1 MGLGGLA
8 QAFVRLRIDSSLVAA
23 DTTKGIE
30 EGAGAADVEKA
41 GANAGS
47 RYSSGFNKAFKAAMV
62 GALVIAAVGAASL
75 KSGIEFQAMM
85 TKIQTQAGASKSQVA
100 QLSAEVLK
108 LAPSTE
114 QGPQQLAVALYHLK
128 SVGLDNV
135 DAMKA
140 LKVASDLAA
149 VGGANLEETTNAIAG
164 AWRSGISGAQNFGQA
179 AATVNA
185 IIGAGNMKM
194 QDFVSAMGSGILPAA
209 RTFGVSLTGVGSA
222 IALMTDESIPAEV
235 AANRLRMTISLL
247 GAPSLKAAKQLA
259 SIGLSSTALAQEMR
273 SPAGLVGAVAL
284 LKKHLDLMGTSAV
297 ARTKEAAL
305 LSRAF
310 GGGQSSSAIM
320 TLVNNLSVLQKK
332 QHQITTSMGEY
343 GPAVAAQ
350 RQTVQAQLDMLRSS
364 VETIGVRMGLALLP
378 PFTKLVKFL
387 AADLIPAA
395 LRLGGILGGLFKNP
409 AVLAFAGGV
418 LAALL
423 AIKGIVVVT
432 KMWKDAQI
440 LLDAALTDNPIG
452 ITIVAVAALAA
463 GIAILWERSSTF
475 RKVVEGAFHGVLSVV
490 KTVWDWIKGHW
501 KLLAAILLAPFAPLI
516 AAGYALYKLVGIV
529 IHVFD
534 SIKKA
539 ITGGFDSW
547 WKSHGK
553 EIEEVWHAIW
563 STISAVFKALWE
575 PIVAVAEGIWG
586 ALVAFFR
593 AEIAIVTT
601 IFKVGWG
608 ALSAVARAV
617 WDVISGVVKV
627 AWAIISGVVKI
638 GIAGITSVIKI
649 AWDIIVGIFTVALDL
664 ITGHWG
670 KAWDDIKKTVTQ
682 VWNAIKGFL
691 SSAWNDIKQTAAAA
705 WNALIG
711 GVESFGKDLIGY
723 VKRIPGMILS
733 ALGDVGHLLWN
744 AGKAILDG
752 LLGGLKSAWN
762 TVSGWVGNVA
772 GWISNL
778 KGPLEKDKV
787 LLVPHGQAIMDGLLK
802 GMKSRVGQLKT
813 FLGGVAHTIT
823 ALAKEPIPKIKS
835 QLTTA
840 KNDESAG
847 TKQLNQA
854 TAIVKKL
861 QGERAKEENQI
872 KKLIAERVAEY
883 KKEGAASKAVRAE
896 QEKQIKS
903 LEKLRSAQESQ
914 VKKVDASLK
923 PLRSELSKLK
933 TEVGELTKA
942 LAKATTAAAKAAAK
956 ASSSSSSS
964 SGSSSSSSSS
974 TAAAGPDWAGFGQWL
989 NETSGVTAAAGWVE
1003 NPGPLGG
1010 FGNGLAG
1017 GPGVSGRFGGM
1028 PHGSGQDAVIT
1039 ALNMQTGRLDDLIE
1053 IGREQPGRTAAG
1065 LNAAMNGV
1073 VSHAMVKGNW

>member
-8 QAFVRLRIDSSLVAA
+8 QAFVRLRVDSSLIAA

-47 RYSSGFNKAFKAAMV
+47 RYSSGFDKAFKAAMV
-62 GALVIAAVGAASL
+62 GALVFAAIGAASV
-75 KSGIEFQAMM
+75 KMGVDFQSSM
-85 TKIQTQAGASKSQVA
+85 TKIQTQAGGSASDVKT
-100 QLSAEVLK
+100 LSAAVLN
-108 LAPSTE
+108 LAPSTQ
-114 QGPQQLAVALYHLK
+114 QGPIQLANALFHLK

-140 LKVASDLAA
+140 LKVSSDLAA

-164 AWRSGISGAQNFGQA
+164 AWRSGISGAHNFGQA

-194 QDFVSAMGSGILPAA
+194 QDFVNAIGSGILPAA

-222 IALMTDESIPAEV
+222 IALMTDEGIPAEV

-247 GAPSLKAAKQLA
+247 GAPSVKAAKQLA

-284 LKKHLDLMGTSAV
+284 LKKHLDSSGLSA
-297 ARTKEAAL
+297 TQQAAV

-320 TLVNNLSVLQKK
+320 TMINNLSVLKKK
-332 QHQITTSMGEY
+332 QDQITASMGKY

-350 RQTVQAQLDMLRSS
+350 RQTAEAQLKILQSS
-364 VETIGVRMGLALLP
+364 VETIGVRMGVALLP
-378 PFTKLVKFL
+378 PLTKFVHFL
-387 AADLIPAA
+387 ASSVIP
-395 LRLGGILGGLFKNP
+395 GILKI
-409 AVLAFAGGV
+409 GGV
-418 LAALL
+418 LGGVLKNPFGGAFLAGLLAAAI
-423 AIKGIVVVT
+423 AIKGVVMAM
-432 KMWKDAQI
+432 KAWEAIQL
-440 LLDAALTDNPIG
+440 LLDAAQEASPIG
-452 ITIVAVAALAA
+452 IVIVAVAALAA
-463 GIAILWERSSTF
+463 GITVLWERSSMF
-475 RKVVEGAFHGVLSVV
+475 RKVVEGAFHGVLSIVQ
-490 KTVWDWIKGHW
+490 TVWSWIKSHW
-501 KLLAAILLAPFAPLI
+501 ELLAAILLAPFAPVI
-516 AAGYALYKLVGIV
+516 AAGYALYKLVEIV
-529 IHVFD
+529 VHVFD

-547 WKSHGK
+547 WAGHGK
-553 EIEEVWHAIW
+553 ELEEVWRAVWGVVSAIFRAAW
-563 STISAVFKALWE
+563 DPVVVSIRSGAAVITDIFKAMM
-575 PIVAVAEGIWG
+575 AVA
-586 ALVAFFR
+586 
-593 AEIAIVTT
+593 TT
-601 IFKVGWG
+601 IFRAGWG
-608 ALSAVARAV
+608 FISSGTRAA
-617 WDVISGVVKV
+617 WDLISSGIKV
-627 AWAIISGVVKI
+627 AWAIISGIVKI
-638 GIAGITSVIKI
+638 GVAGITSMIKI

-664 ITGHWG
+664 VTGHWG
-670 KAWDDIKKTVTQ
+670 KAWTDAKTMVTQ
-682 VWNAIKGFL
+682 VWNAIKEFL
-691 SSAWNDIKQTAAAA
+691 SATWSAIENTAIAA
-705 WNALIG
+705 WNALVG
-711 GVESFGKDLIGY
+711 GLKSAGSDLIGY
-723 VKRIPGMILS
+723 VKRIPGMVLA

-744 AGKAILDG
+744 AGKAILEG
-752 LLGGLKSAWN
+752 LLGGLKAAWN
-762 TVSGWVGNVA
+762 SVAGWVGNVA

-787 LLVPHGQAIMDGLLK
+787 LLVPHGQVIMDGLLK
-802 GMKSRVGQLKT
+802 GMKSRVGQLKS

-883 KKEGAASKAVRAE
+883 KKEGSASKALRAE

-942 LAKATTAAAKAAAK
+942 LAKATTAAAKAATK

-989 NETSGVTAAAGWVE
+989 NETSGVTAAGGWVE

-1017 GPGVSGRFGGM
+1017 GPGVAGRFGGRLQD
-1028 PHGSGQDAVIT
+1028 GGGQDPLIP
-1039 ALNMQTGRLDDLIE
+1039 LLIGRLDEMTEVL
-1053 IGREQPGRTAAG
+1053 REQPGRTAAG

-1073 VSHAMVKGNW
+1073 VSHAMVKGGW

>member
-30 EGAGAADVEKA
+30 EGAGAADVESA
-41 GANAGS
+41 GANAGE
-47 RYSSGFNKAFKAAMV
+47 RFSSGFNKAFKVAMV
-62 GALVIAAVGAASL
+62 GALVVAAIGAASV
-75 KSGIEFQAMM
+75 KMGVNFQDAM
-85 TKIQTQAGASKSQVA
+85 TKVQTQAGASKAQVK
-100 QLSAEVLK
+100 QLSAEVLN

-114 QGPQQLAVALYHLK
+114 QGPQKLALALYHLT
-128 SVGLDNV
+128 SVGMSPV
-135 DAMKA
+135 AAMVA
-140 LKVASDLAA
+140 LKQASDLAA
-149 VGGANLEETTNAIAG
+149 VGGSNLEDTTNALAG
-164 AWRSGISGAQNFGQA
+164 AWKSGISGAQNFGLA
-179 AATVNA
+179 AATLNA
-185 IIGAGNMKM
+185 IVGAGNMTM
-194 QDFVSAMGSGILPAA
+194 SELVAGMGSGVMAA
-209 RTFGVSLTGVGSA
+209 ADTFGLSLKQVGA
-222 IALMTDESIPAEV
+222 AEALMADSGIPARV
-235 AANRLRMTISLL
+235 AATDLKTSISLL
-247 GAPSLKAAKQLA
+247 GAPSATAAKQLA
-259 SIGLSSTALAQEMR
+259 AVGLSSTQLATAMR
-273 SPAGLVGAVAL
+273 SGGLIGAISLLKEHIKGAGLNAVQ
-284 LKKHLDLMGTSAV
+284 TSQ
-297 ARTKEAAL
+297 L

-310 GGGQSSSAIM
+310 GGGKTGASIM
-320 TLVNNLSVLQKK
+320 LLYNRLDALKQK
-332 QHQITTSMGEY
+332 QDQINAGVSKFGSDVTT
-343 GPAVAAQ
+343 Q
-350 RQTVQAQLDMLRSS
+350 RQTAAAQFALLRSA
-364 VETIGVRMGLALLP
+364 VETVGVRIGLALLP
-378 PFTKLVKFL
+378 PLTRFVHFL
-387 AADLIPAA
+387 ASDVIPAA
-395 LRLGGILGGLFKNP
+395 VKIGGILGKAFKNP
-409 AVLAFAGGV
+409 YILAFVGGLV
-418 LAALL
+418 AAVV
-423 AIKGIVVVT
+423 AIKAVITAIKIWTTV
-432 KMWKDAQI
+432 QE
-440 LLDAALTDNPIG
+440 LLDIALVDNPIG

-475 RKVVEGAFHGVLSVV
+475 RKVVEGAFRGVLSVV

-529 IHVFD
+529 VHVFD

-539 ITGGFDSW
+539 ITRGFDGW

-553 EIEEVWHAIW
+553 EIEQVWHAAWGAIK
-563 STISAVFKALWE
+563 AVFKALWDPTIAVIKGAWKALIDVFKVE
-575 PIVAVAEGIWG
+575 MKIVATIW
-586 ALVAFFR
+586 R
-593 AEIAIVTT
+593 I
-601 IFKVGWG
+601 GWG
-608 ALSAVARAV
+608 ALSAVVRAV

-627 AWAIISGVVKI
+627 AWAIISGVISI
-638 GIAGITSVIKI
+638 GIAGIKSVIKI
-649 AWDIIVGIFTVALDL
+649 AWDVIVGIFTVALDL
-664 ITGHWG
+664 LTGHWG

-691 SSAWNDIKQTAAAA
+691 ATAWKDIKHTATAA
-705 WNALIG
+705 WNALYN
-711 GVESFGKDLIGY
+711 GVVSMGKDLLGY
-723 VKRIPGMILS
+723 FKRLPGEILS
-733 ALGDVGHLLWN
+733 ALGDVGHLLWS

-813 FLGGVAHTIT
+813 FLGGIAHTIT

-840 KNDESAG
+840 KNDETAG

-854 TAIVKKL
+854 TAIVNKL
-861 QGERAKEENQI
+861 KGERAKEENQI

-933 TEVGELTKA
+933 TEVGKLTKA

-964 SGSSSSSSSS
+964 SGSSSSSTSS

-989 NETSGVTAAAGWVE
+989 NETSGVTAAGGWQE

-1010 FGNGLAG
+1010 FGNGLAA